1 MDELD
6 VLAKMK
12 PDAQRETFREAWLP
26 VIALIAL
33 FTVCALLGFVAL
45 SLFGPVAGIIGAIV
59 GLGIYAW
66 LGPPPMPGF
75 LPGILAMWI
84 LAASLGA
91 MIASVIQLFR

>member
-1 MDELD
+1 
-6 VLAKMK
+6 MK

-33 FTVCALLGFVAL
+33 FSVCALLGFVAL
-45 SLFGPVAGIIGAIV
+45 SLFGPVAGIIGAVV
-59 GLGIYAW
+59 GLGIYVW
-66 LGPPPMPGF
+66 LGPPAMPGF
-75 LPGILAMWI
+75 LPGILAMWM